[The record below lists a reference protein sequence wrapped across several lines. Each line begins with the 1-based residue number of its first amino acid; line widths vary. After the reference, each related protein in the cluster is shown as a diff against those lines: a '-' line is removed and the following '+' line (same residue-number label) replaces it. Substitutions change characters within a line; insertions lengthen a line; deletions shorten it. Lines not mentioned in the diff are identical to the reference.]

1 MTTKIEDLTP
11 ADEGIIA
18 VTMDDCR
25 DRGMSD
31 DCTVDQVYAALTF
44 EAGFNRTDAEVYA
57 YQAVHGAGNA

>member
-1 MTTKIEDLTP
+1 MTIKIQDLTP

-18 VTMDDCR
+18 ATMDDCR

-44 EAGFNRTDAEVYA
+44 DAGFSRTDAEVHA
-57 YQAVHGAGNA
+57 YQAVHSNA